1 MFYSSLEQELFS
13 LCFFFFLVKYLSEV
27 DDKGYVL
34 VCSAAIADTI
44 DWGLEVWHQG
54 TSVFEFSGGSPSWQL
69 SGIFLLGAHMPG
81 TGWGL

>member
-13 LCFFFFLVKYLSEV
+13 LFFFFFLVKYLSEV

-44 DWGLEVWHQG
+44 DWGLEV
-54 TSVFEFSGGSPSWQL
+54 
-69 SGIFLLGAHMPG
+69 
-81 TGWGL
+81 